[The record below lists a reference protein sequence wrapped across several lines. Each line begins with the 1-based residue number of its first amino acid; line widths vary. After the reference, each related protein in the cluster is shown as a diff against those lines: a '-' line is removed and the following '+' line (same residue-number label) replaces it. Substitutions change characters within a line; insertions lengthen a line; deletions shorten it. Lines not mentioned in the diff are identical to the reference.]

1 MKVQEAA
8 EMADVSV
15 FQTTERDLKNRISF
29 TVAVKNSFTLAY
41 RAWLKML
48 HNPESFME
56 MSILPIMLTL
66 LFTFLFGGAV
76 SGSTADYL
84 PVIIPGVLV
93 MCCAMGCSTA
103 GILLREDMNKGIT
116 KRLTSMPIARIS
128 PVAGILMIE
137 IIRYT
142 IIGVVVFA
150 LGFALG
156 YRPEAGIVG
165 VLGCI
170 GLMVIAAWC
179 LSWVF
184 ALMSVSVKT
193 VSTAHTVGMVVM
205 FPMAFLSN
213 ALVPVDTMPGWLQW
227 VVDFN
232 PLSHVVTAMRELL
245 STGAMGSEF
254 LIALAGSLIV
264 LAVFAP
270 MTVRAYKRKA

>member
-1 MKVQEAA
+1 MTDTTVIQAA
-8 EMADVSV
+8 ER
-15 FQTTERDLKNRISF
+15 ELKTRISF

-56 MSILPIMLTL
+56 MTILPVMLTL

-103 GILLREDMNKGIT
+103 GTLLREDMNKGIT

-128 PVAGILMIE
+128 PVAGMLMIE

-142 IIGVVVFA
+142 VIGVVVFS

-165 VLGCI
+165 VMGCI

-184 ALMSVSVKT
+184 ALMSVSVKSI
-193 VSTAHTVGMVVM
+193 STAQTIGMVIM

-213 ALVPVDTMPGWLQW
+213 ALVPVETMPGWLQW
-227 VVDFN
+227 VVDIN

-254 LIALAGSLIV
+254 LVALAGSLVI

-270 MTVRAYKRKA
+270 MTVMAYKRRA

>member
-1 MKVQEAA
+1 MQEATEMTDTTVIQAA
-8 EMADVSV
+8 ER
-15 FQTTERDLKNRISF
+15 ELKTRISF

-56 MSILPIMLTL
+56 MTILPVMLTL

-103 GILLREDMNKGIT
+103 GTLLREDMNKGIT

-128 PVAGILMIE
+128 PVAGMLMIE

-142 IIGVVVFA
+142 VIGVVVFS

-165 VLGCI
+165 VMGCI

-184 ALMSVSVKT
+184 ALMSVSVKSI
-193 VSTAHTVGMVVM
+193 STAQTIGMVIM

-213 ALVPVDTMPGWLQW
+213 ALVPVETMPGWLQW
-227 VVDFN
+227 VVDIN

-254 LIALAGSLIV
+254 LVALAGSLVI

-270 MTVRAYKRKA
+270 MTVRAYKRRA